1 MMKPI
6 PSAIRLWCQSSV
18 SGTLLGASAF
28 LLATGAIAQEA
39 SPKNNQLEEIVVVGS
54 QIKGASI
61 TEALAVTV
69 VSAEDIEAMG
79 IDSGDELMALIP
91 ENGQNFFNEAE
102 NISGGVNSSRG
113 DVGAFNLRNLG
124 TGNTLVLLNGRRL
137 VNNASYQTEEVGGSF
152 IPVNTVNSQ
161 MLPVKGIQRVEILR
175 DGASAIYGA
184 DAVAGVV
191 NTVLK
196 DDFEGLNLTFKWT
209 EFDNI
214 PRNDQNVTLEWGTS
228 LNCGRTNVGVFGNYY
243 SRDRVR
249 ASDDPRWANADFSDR
264 VPEDSPWFGSAD
276 WRNDSANSLGGQ
288 FDVRSSVS
296 ASNSL
301 RKNGIVDTAGEF
313 QVFPLGS
320 EQCAYQLNDYACA
333 NPDNTP
339 IYRSNLNEYR
349 DIASELD
356 RLSLFVNVSHEFESG
371 VESFT
376 EILYY
381 EASSNL
387 RRHGAY
393 PSVVKFEVGAQNYYN
408 PLGPCGSPNRL
419 PDSVIGTDVSC
430 DGLTLL
436 IDNIRFDEAPRIVD
450 TDVDTYRFL
459 QGFRGAVGEW
469 DWESAVSIS
478 KATSNDVTHNR
489 VSNTLMQ
496 EALNDP
502 TPAAY
507 NPFSMGIDNNIERA
521 YVDVYRKNETELK
534 TFDVKVSNNN
544 IFTLPA
550 GPVGIVG
557 GLEWREESFV
567 DDRDPRLDG
576 TIAAVDLDGVT
587 YPFISDIVN
596 SSPSGDSE
604 GSRKVNSAFAELQ
617 IPVFSGFDLQLA
629 ARWEDF
635 SDVGST
641 TVGKAAFGWRLF
653 EPVLLR
659 GSWSEG
665 YRVPNLVT
673 VNEGFVARQNSR
685 TDWACVYAAN
695 NGGDPDQNVLDCVN
709 STQRIAEGS
718 DELQPEE
725 STNTSIGVVIE
736 PLDGLTITVDYW
748 EIEKEG
754 TIGLFGEENHMA
766 LDLLYRLEAGV
777 SNCAAQSF
785 NTNVVR
791 DTASADE
798 AAVYTAA
805 GICPAGTAVTVFDRY
820 ENLDTRTVKGHDI
833 AIYYDLST
841 DFGEWSFSYNGSFL
855 DTFEQAAGGEA
866 AQLIA
871 AQEAGVLPLDIPVE
885 GFADLVGR
893 DGNQEEKHRAKLS
906 WRMSDFGASLSAY
919 KIGDFYQSS
928 LTLAD
933 GTRYVVPS
941 MTTYDATFD
950 YRTKVMGTKTRF
962 RLGVKNFTDE
972 RAPLADRSFGFL
984 SDAHTDYGRYMY
996 LDVRASF

>member
-6 PSAIRLWCQSSV
+6 PKAIKSSLGV
-18 SGTLLGASAF
+18 PRSVWLAGLSTLLVAPA
-28 LLATGAIAQEA
+28 LLAQDEA
-39 SPKNNQLEEIVVVGS
+39 PATKDLEEIVVVGS

-69 VSAEDIEAMG
+69 VSAEDIEIMG
-79 IDSGDELMALIP
+79 VDSGDELMALIP

-152 IPVNTVNSQ
+152 IPVNTANSQ

-196 DDFEGLNLTFKWT
+196 NDFEGLNVSVKWT
-209 EFDNI
+209 EYDNL
-214 PRNDQNVTLEWGTS
+214 PRNDQNVTLEWGKS
-228 LNCGRTNVGVFGNYY
+228 FNGGRTNVGVFGNYY

-249 ASDDPRWANADFSDR
+249 ASDDPRWANADLSDR
-264 VPEDSPWFGSAD
+264 VPENSLWYGASA
-276 WRNDSANSLGGQ
+276 WLNDSANSLGGQ
-288 FDVRSSVS
+288 FDMQG
-296 ASNSL
+296 ASNEYGASAA
-301 RKNGIVDTAGEF
+301 GAVDSAGEF

-320 EQCAYQLNDYACA
+320 PQCQYQLNAVACA
-333 NPDNTP
+333 NADNTP
-339 IYRSNLNEYR
+339 IYRSNLNEFR

-356 RLSLFVNVSHEFESG
+356 RMSLFVNVNHEFESG
-371 VESFT
+371 LESFT

-387 RRHGAY
+387 RRHGSY
-393 PSVVKFEVGAQNYYN
+393 PSPVKFEVGAQNYYN
-408 PLGPCGSPNRL
+408 PFGPCGSPNRL
-419 PDSVIGTDVSC
+419 PDSIIGTDVPC
-430 DGLTLL
+430 DGVTLL
-436 IDNIRFDEAPRIVD
+436 IDNIRFDEAPRVVD

-459 QGFRGAVGEW
+459 QGFRGTLGEW

-521 YVDVYRKNETELK
+521 RIDVYRKNETELK
-534 TFDVKVSNNN
+534 TFDVKFSNNN
-544 IFTLPA
+544 IYELPA
-550 GPVGIVG
+550 GPVGVVG
-557 GLEWREESFV
+557 GFEWREESFV

-576 TIAAVDLDGVT
+576 TIAAVDLNGVT
-587 YPFISDIVN
+587 YPYISDVVN
-596 SSPSGDSE
+596 SSPSADSK
-604 GSRKVNSAFAELQ
+604 GSRKVNSAFAEVQ
-617 IPVFSGFDLQLA
+617 IPVFTGFDLQLA

-685 TDWACVYAAN
+685 TDWACEYAKAN
-695 NGGDPDQNVLDCVN
+695 GNDTLNVLDCVN
-709 STQRIAEGS
+709 STQRVAEGS
-718 DELQPEE
+718 DLLVPEE
-725 STNTSIGVVIE
+725 STNTSIGFVVE
-736 PLDGLTITVDYW
+736 PVEGLTITVDYW
-748 EIEKEG
+748 SIEKDG

-766 LDLLYRLEAGV
+766 LDLLYRIQAGTA
-777 SNCAAQSF
+777 NCAGEAF
-785 NTNVVR
+785 NTAVVR
-791 DTASADE
+791 DDPSADE
-798 AAVYTAA
+798 AAIYAAA
-805 GICPAGTAVTVFDRY
+805 GICPAGTAVTVFDKY
-820 ENLDTRTVKGHDI
+820 ENLDTRTVEGHDI
-833 AIYYDLST
+833 GVYYDLST

-855 DTFEQAAGGEA
+855 DTFEQKAGGA
-866 AQLIA
+866 AAELIA
-871 AQEAGVLPLDIPVE
+871 AQKTGVLPLDIPVD
-885 GFADLVGR
+885 GFADLKGR
-893 DGNQEEKHRAKLS
+893 DGNQDQKHRAKLS
-906 WRMSDFGASLSAY
+906 WRMNEYGASLSAY

-941 MTTYDATFD
+941 MTT
-950 YRTKVMGTKTRF
+950 
-962 RLGVKNFTDE
+962 
-972 RAPLADRSFGFL
+972 
-984 SDAHTDYGRYMY
+984 
-996 LDVRASF
+996 

>member
-28 LLATGAIAQEA
+28 LLATGAVAQEA
-39 SPKNNQLEEIVVVGS
+39 APKNNQLEEIVVVGS

-228 LNCGRTNVGVFGNYY
+228 LNGGRTNVGVFGNYY

-507 NPFSMGIDNNIERA
+507 NPFSMGIDSNIERA

-567 DDRDPRLDG
+567 DDRDPR
-576 TIAAVDLDGVT
+576 
-587 YPFISDIVN
+587 
-596 SSPSGDSE
+596 
-604 GSRKVNSAFAELQ
+604 
-617 IPVFSGFDLQLA
+617 
-629 ARWEDF
+629 
-635 SDVGST
+635 
-641 TVGKAAFGWRLF
+641 
-653 EPVLLR
+653 
-659 GSWSEG
+659 
-665 YRVPNLVT
+665 
-673 VNEGFVARQNSR
+673 
-685 TDWACVYAAN
+685 
-695 NGGDPDQNVLDCVN
+695 
-709 STQRIAEGS
+709 
-718 DELQPEE
+718 
-725 STNTSIGVVIE
+725 
-736 PLDGLTITVDYW
+736 
-748 EIEKEG
+748 
-754 TIGLFGEENHMA
+754 
-766 LDLLYRLEAGV
+766 
-777 SNCAAQSF
+777 
-785 NTNVVR
+785 
-791 DTASADE
+791 
-798 AAVYTAA
+798 
-805 GICPAGTAVTVFDRY
+805 
-820 ENLDTRTVKGHDI
+820 
-833 AIYYDLST
+833 
-841 DFGEWSFSYNGSFL
+841 
-855 DTFEQAAGGEA
+855 
-866 AQLIA
+866 
-871 AQEAGVLPLDIPVE
+871 
-885 GFADLVGR
+885 
-893 DGNQEEKHRAKLS
+893 
-906 WRMSDFGASLSAY
+906 
-919 KIGDFYQSS
+919 
-928 LTLAD
+928 
-933 GTRYVVPS
+933 
-941 MTTYDATFD
+941 
-950 YRTKVMGTKTRF
+950 
-962 RLGVKNFTDE
+962 
-972 RAPLADRSFGFL
+972 
-984 SDAHTDYGRYMY
+984 
-996 LDVRASF
+996 